1 MEKNTNN
8 YVIKE
13 IFYSNGVTFRKERF
27 NKETGEE
34 ITQYFSKNGEFI
46 VEIKNSTLNN
56 NEIIYDIYSQKFL
69 VKKNGKFYD
78 KEVIYTKKIKYYY
91 DAGSIEE
98 EFDDCGRIHGSRKV
112 YDTDGDLYEDSFW
125 QYGKPIGISK
135 TYYKNGVLHG
145 ERIIYSKNGEIIEK
159 SKYKNGELKKKN
171 TRKNNK
177 KN

>member
-13 IFYSNGVTFRKERF
+13 IFYPNGVTFRKERF

-34 ITQYFSKNGEFI
+34 ITQYF
-46 VEIKNSTLNN
+46 
-56 NEIIYDIYSQKFL
+56 
-69 VKKNGKFYD
+69 
-78 KEVIYTKKIKYYY
+78 
-91 DAGSIEE
+91 
-98 EFDDCGRIHGSRKV
+98 
-112 YDTDGDLYEDSFW
+112 
-125 QYGKPIGISK
+125 
-135 TYYKNGVLHG
+135 
-145 ERIIYSKNGEIIEK
+145 SKNGEIIEK